1 MNRSSQADPG
11 KVKPLKDI
19 LPDLYRR
26 QKRMTEEDEEE
37 LVRTYWPSTV
47 GPQIARRTRPVRILK
62 GRLIVDIE
70 GQEWRRQLAP
80 MGRTIARQLNGA
92 VGKDVLEDVEF
103 RVMVPNIR
111 PPGRAQ
117 TATGTEDSHQRQD
130 EASGIEDPNLRRIY
144 RRSIKKTVEK

>member
-1 MNRSSQADPG
+1 M
-11 KVKPLKDI
+11 KPLKDI
-19 LPDLYRR
+19 LPGLYRR
-26 QKRMTEEDEEE
+26 EKSMTAEDEEE

-47 GPQIARRTRPVRILK
+47 GPHIARRTRPVRILN

-70 GQEWRRQLAP
+70 GHEWRRQLAP
-80 MGRTIARQLNGA
+80 MGRTIARRLNGA

-103 RVMVPNIR
+103 RVVVPAIR

-117 TATGTEDSHQRQD
+117 TATEAEEPQQRHD

-144 RRSIKKTVEK
+144 RRSMKKVVGK

>member
-1 MNRSSQADPG
+1 M
-11 KVKPLKDI
+11 KPLKDI

-26 QKRMTEEDEEE
+26 EKSMTAEDEEE

-47 GPQIARRTRPVRILK
+47 GPYIARRTKPVRILE

-80 MGRTIARQLNGA
+80 MGRSIARRLNGA

-103 RVMVPNIR
+103 RVVIPDIR

-117 TATGTEDSHQRQD
+117 TATGTEDPRQRHD

-144 RRSIKKTVEK
+144 RRSMKKAVGK

>member
-1 MNRSSQADPG
+1 M
-11 KVKPLKDI
+11 KPLKDT
-19 LPDLYRR
+19 LPGLYRR
-26 QKRMTEEDEEE
+26 EKSMTEEDEEE
-37 LVRTYWPSTV
+37 LVRTYWASTV
-47 GPQIARRTRPVRILK
+47 GPHIARRTRPVRILN

-80 MGRTIARQLNGA
+80 MGRTIARRLNGA

-103 RVMVPNIR
+103 RVIVSAIR

-117 TATGTEDSHQRQD
+117 TATGAEEPQQRHD

-144 RRSIKKTVEK
+144 RRSMKKAAGK